1 MPEKQPM
8 PANMYH
14 TLRQVRQEMTA
25 EDSLFAMQE
34 VERRGVKMRTY
45 KMAPP
50 SLRVLWDLSQQFAE
64 RDYLIYGE
72 ERWTYAQAHAEA
84 ASLANWCR
92 QQGIRQGDRV
102 AIAMRNYP
110 EWVLAYWAL
119 TGIGVTVVGM
129 NAWWVADEMAYA
141 LKDSAPRALIC
152 DRERLAVFDEI
163 RDQFA
168 QLKLVGVRL
177 EARPPHVTPWS
188 EVKAVGGDM
197 PAAEIDGD
205 EDACIFYT
213 SGTTG
218 RPKGAQLTQS
228 GCVHNVMNIA
238 FMNLLAV
245 TALARAAGDQDAK
258 PDPSAMP
265 VNTVL
270 LTTPLFHVTANNC
283 VLQPATLT
291 GGKVVCMFKWDAG
304 EALKLVEREK
314 ITTISGVPVMAREL
328 IAHPD
333 FAKYDTSSLIS
344 LGGGGAA
351 LQPDLVAKI
360 DREVETARPLT
371 GYGLTETCGIVSA
384 VNMDYFAD
392 RPESVGTVPP
402 VVDVECRDES
412 GQPVPQGAVG
422 EICVKGPI
430 VVKGY
435 LNRPEATA
443 EAIQKGWFHTG
454 DIGRID
460 EDGFIYIVDRAK
472 DMVLRGGENVYCAE
486 VENAMFKHDAVAE
499 CAAFGVPDER
509 LGEEVGIA
517 VHLARGAAADAE
529 ALRAHCAKLLAKH
542 KIPRYIWFMPE
553 PLPRNANGKFLK
565 RQLRDQLNPAQAA

>member
-1 MPEKQPM
+1 
-8 PANMYH
+8 MYKE
-14 TLRQVRQEMTA
+14 LRQTRADMTA
-25 EDSLFAMQE
+25 DDSMFAMHE
-34 VERRGVKMRTY
+34 VERRGVKLRAY
-45 KMAPP
+45 KLAPP
-50 SLRVLWDLSQQFAE
+50 SLRVLWDLSKQFAE
-64 RDYLIYGE
+64 RDYLVYGE
-72 ERWTYAQAHAEA
+72 ERWTYAQAYAEA
-84 ASLANWCR
+84 ASLANWCLA
-92 QQGIRQGDRV
+92 QGIQPGERV

-119 TGIGVTVVGM
+119 TGIGIAVVGM

-152 DRERLAVFDEI
+152 DRERLAVFQEI
-163 RDQFA
+163 RDQFP
-168 QLKLVGVRL
+168 QMKLIGVRL
-177 EARPPHVTPWS
+177 EDSPANVTPWR
-188 EVKAVGGDM
+188 EVKAAGGDM
-197 PAAEIDGD
+197 PPAEIDGD
-205 EDACIFYT
+205 SDACIFYT

-238 FMNLLAV
+238 FLNLLSA
-245 TALARAAGDQDAK
+245 TALRRAGGDPDAK
-258 PDPSAMP
+258 PDPSKMP

-291 GGKVVCMFKWDAG
+291 GGKVVCMYKWDAG
-304 EALKLVEREK
+304 EALKLIEREK
-314 ITTISGVPVMAREL
+314 ITAISGVPMMAREL

-333 FAKYDTSSLIS
+333 FAKHDTSSLAA

-360 DREVETARPLT
+360 DEQVKTARPLT

-384 VNMDYFAD
+384 TNMDYFVD
-392 RPESVGTVPP
+392 RPESVGTAPP
-402 VVDVECRDES
+402 VIDLKCIDES
-412 GQPVPQGAVG
+412 GKSVPQGELG
-422 EICVKGPI
+422 EVCVKGP
-430 VVKGY
+430 VVIKGY

-443 EAIQKGWFHTG
+443 EAIQDGWFRTG

-460 EDGFIYIVDRAK
+460 EEGFLYIVDRAK

-517 VHLARGAAADAE
+517 IYPAKGAKADAD
-529 ALRAHCAKLLAKH
+529 ALRAHCGKLLAKH
-542 KIPRYIWFMPE
+542 KIPRYIWFTSE

-565 RQLRDQLNPAQAA
+565 RQLRDSLNPDISSGS